1 MIDIHSHI
9 LPQID
14 DGAEI
19 IDTTL
24 EMLKNAVK
32 DGVKKI
38 VATPHYCIGY
48 GTTIITDV
56 KDYVNKLNC
65 LLREKELKIQIYSGQ
80 EVYLNEHTIEDY
92 LEGNIG
98 TINDSKYMLTECS
111 INEFNDDIF
120 DIIYELKIRG
130 IIPIIAHPER
140 YVPIIENVL
149 YINKFIESGC
159 LFQMNSG
166 SIEGLFGKKVKLV
179 AELFLNNG
187 IYNFI
192 GSDAHNNINRTTG
205 LSKAINISNSINI
218 KSEKVFM
225 EGASKLLENK
235 DIEFCGQKLKEKK
248 SIFDFCNKT
257 KKKRVLYWEGCG
269 IKCKANLN
277 NVNKGD

>member
-9 LPQID
+9 LPNID
-14 DGAEI
+14 DGAEN
-19 IDTTL
+19 IDITL

-32 DGVKKI
+32 DGCKKI
-38 VATPHYCIGY
+38 VATPHYGSGY
-48 GTTIITDV
+48 GIMPIAEV

-65 LLREKELKIQIYSGQ
+65 LIVEKEFDIQIYSGQ

-98 TINDSKYMLTECS
+98 TINDSKYMLTECP

-130 IIPIIAHPER
+130 ITPIIAHPER
-140 YVPIIENVL
+140 YVPVRENVL

-166 SIEGLFGKKVKLV
+166 SIQCLFGRKVKLA
-179 AELFLNNG
+179 AELLLNNG

-192 GSDAHNNINRTTG
+192 GSDAHNSINRTTG

-218 KSEKVFM
+218 QSEKIFM
-225 EGASKLLENK
+225 EGASKLIENK
-235 DIEFCGQKLKEKK
+235 DIEFCGKKLKGKK

-257 KKKRVLYWEGCG
+257 KKKSVLY
-269 IKCKANLN
+269 
-277 NVNKGD
+277 